1 MPGLLPPRMAAD
13 DDGSDRIRGAEVARI
28 HRWQLASQVEARVDG
43 ARRHES
49 GLNGRTHVGCNRARR
64 WRSGDRVVCPVS
76 LISVQLLA
84 PMTGRTV
91 GAGSLS
97 GAISACNR
105 CFCSMAAILRR
116 CGLSLRQRES
126 RAGADPRYSGGR
138 PTTRHSSRC
147 GSRWV
152 STVTWQY
159 SVIHS
164 ITTSC
169 SIRSFRGATTGVQF
183 LISMSCTS
191 SGAVSGSN
199 HYDAYFSSCATSI
212 FRGLLPRVRRIIVVR
227 QAYESKKERCT

>member
-1 MPGLLPPRMAAD
+1 MPGLLPTRMAAD

-49 GLNGRTHVGCNRARR
+49 GLNGWTHVGCNRARR
-64 WRSGDRVVCPVS
+64 WRSGNRVVCPVS

-116 CGLSLRQRES
+116 CGLCLCANANHAPEQIHDIAVGVRPLVIQVV
-126 RAGADPRYSGGR
+126 ADPAGFR
-138 PTTRHSSRC
+138 P
-147 GSRWV
+147 
-152 STVTWQY
+152 
-159 SVIHS
+159 
-164 ITTSC
+164 
-169 SIRSFRGATTGVQF
+169 
-183 LISMSCTS
+183 
-191 SGAVSGSN
+191 
-199 HYDAYFSSCATSI
+199 
-212 FRGLLPRVRRIIVVR
+212 
-227 QAYESKKERCT
+227 

>member
-1 MPGLLPPRMAAD
+1 MPCVADLSPATGAD
-13 DDGSDRIRGAEVARI
+13 DRAHGWCRKSIRGYQRLQPVF
-28 HRWQLASQVEARVDG
+28 LF
-43 ARRHES
+43 
-49 GLNGRTHVGCNRARR
+49 NGGNT
-64 WRSGDRVVCPVS
+64 PT
-76 LISVQLLA
+76 
-84 PMTGRTV
+84 MRTV
-91 GAGSLS
+91 
-97 GAISACNR
+97 
-105 CFCSMAAILRR
+105 
-116 CGLSLRQRES
+116 SLRQRES